1 MSLTIRSG
9 ASARSPEHAEQASP
23 RRRLETPSMIHHF
36 SIPAQHPRHV
46 AQVLTELFDGALSGF
61 GPYPNSFIAWAGD
74 EHGTAIEVYPVG
86 TEMFPHPGAGQAQFR
101 HHGAATGFTA
111 THAAVSVN
119 RSEAEIFALA
129 EREGWRAIQLSRG
142 WNDVIEFWIENR
154 VMLELMTPAMAKAYS
169 SAAQALKPRGVTA

>member
-1 MSLTIRSG
+1 
-9 ASARSPEHAEQASP
+9 
-23 RRRLETPSMIHHF
+23 
-36 SIPAQHPRHV
+36 
-46 AQVLTELFDGALSGF
+46 
-61 GPYPNSFIAWAGD
+61 
-74 EHGTAIEVYPVG
+74 
-86 TEMFPHPGAGQAQFR
+86 
-101 HHGAATGFTA
+101 
-111 THAAVSVN
+111 VSVN